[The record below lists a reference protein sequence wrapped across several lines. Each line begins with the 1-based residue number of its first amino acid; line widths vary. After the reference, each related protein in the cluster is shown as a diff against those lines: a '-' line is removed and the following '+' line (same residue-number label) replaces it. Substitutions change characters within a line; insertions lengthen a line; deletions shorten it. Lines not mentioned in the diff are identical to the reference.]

1 MRVNSGEGGVCVCY
15 ILADVLSS
23 QDFGAGLAFEAAQ
36 VPLPVQREQGLA
48 VLDVPTAAGAV

>member
-1 MRVNSGEGGVCVCY
+1 MCVCY